1 MFIYMYQSI
10 LTGILILFAQMRALN
25 MASWL
30 VIFSE
35 TNLKPRASLQVLADV
50 RSSELLRLR
59 GHINAPAP
67 SAEFKFDGALHL
79 EGQESVPI
87 TYKNILLR
95 VCIMHNKYLHK
106 QTNTHRPAPAL
117 NVEFKF
123 DGALYLEQQGQS
135 QLPFRYPIA
144 GEYYLQLLIYIYIY
158 QHLRAGTFIRALL
171 QLFFFFSLLET
182 IM

>member
-1 MFIYMYQSI
+1 MYQSI

-50 RSSELLRLR
+50 RPSELLRLR

-123 DGALYLEQQGQS
+123 DGALHLEQQGQS

-144 GEYYLQLLIYIYIY
+144 GEYYLQLLIYIYTSTLACVHI
-158 QHLRAGTFIRALL
+158 HTRTSPAV
-171 QLFFFFSLLET
+171 FFFFLIGNNNVNLYL
-182 IM
+182 